1 MLHVELVDYFC
12 TLNHDNVLSLFFALR
27 LDMGSFLLA
36 LEIQP
41 DLLYQE
47 RSGFILAEL
56 LTVLLL
62 DYKSNIVFVLFDSLR
77 HLRILVGFPHGG
89 FVVFLVEIDELSGK
103 LCHVELVFLILIAG
117 HEDELVVV
125 SQTIGPKRI

>member
-12 TLNHDNVLSLFFALR
+12 TLNHYNVLSLFFALR
-27 LDMGSFLLA
+27 LDMGSLLLA
-36 LEIQP
+36 LELQP
-41 DLLYQE
+41 DLLNQE

>member
-36 LEIQP
+36 LELQP
-41 DLLYQE
+41 DLLNQE

>member
-27 LDMGSFLLA
+27 LDMGSLLLA
-36 LEIQP
+36 LELQP
-41 DLLYQE
+41 DLLNQE